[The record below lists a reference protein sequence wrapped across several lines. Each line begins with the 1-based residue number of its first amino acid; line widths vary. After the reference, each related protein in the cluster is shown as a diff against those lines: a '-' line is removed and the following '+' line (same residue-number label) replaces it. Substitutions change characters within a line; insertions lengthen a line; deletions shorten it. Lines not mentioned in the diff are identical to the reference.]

1 MTLASAAL
9 DEDFVRDAAA
19 AVLPEAVRGGLRA
32 FAADSGLDGSLL
44 LRGLPVGAIPATP
57 PRPGVATGK
66 DCISEHTLLAVA
78 CALGEPIGYVQEH
91 GGGLVQDIV
100 PDRASR
106 DHQVSSSSTV
116 TLAWHTETAFHPHK
130 PRYLLLLCLRGDP
143 QAVTMLCSIKRILLH
158 LDVDTIAVLRE
169 PRFRTR
175 PDASFLDG
183 DGPGAFGPLQPVLSG
198 SPARPTFTFDE
209 DLMIGTDP
217 DAQSAFETLAQT
229 VRSHAT
235 SVVLG
240 AGDLL
245 VVDNHTTVHARSPF
259 PARFD
264 GSDRWLQRTFVV
276 TDLTP
281 SATEREG
288 RIVTT
293 RFLT

>member
-1 MTLASAAL
+1 MTLAPAAL
-9 DEDFVRDAAA
+9 DEDFVRTAAA
-19 AVLPEAVRGGLRA
+19 APLDDEVRSALVA
-32 FAADSGLDGSLL
+32 FAADSGPDGSLL
-44 LRGLPVGAIPATP
+44 LRRLPVGAVPATP
-57 PRPGVATGK
+57 PRPGVPTGK
-66 DCISEHTLLAVA
+66 DYTSEHTLLSVA
-78 CALGEPIGYVQEH
+78 CVLGEPIGYVQEH

-106 DHQVSSSSTV
+106 DRQVSSSSTV

-130 PRYLLLLCLRGDP
+130 SRYLLLLCLRGDP
-143 QAVTMLCSIKRILLH
+143 QAVTMLCSIERIRPW
-158 LDVDTIAVLRE
+158 LDADTIAILRE

-217 DAQSAFETLAQT
+217 DAQSAFAALAQA

-235 SVVLG
+235 SVVLE

-245 VVDNHTTVHARSPF
+245 AVDNYMTVHARSPF

-264 GSDRWLQRTFVV
+264 GNDRWLQRAFVV

-293 RFLT
+293 RFLA